1 MKRSAPNSEGGGGE
15 SGGEGGDGAPDSKRA
30 RISEAEVRSLHAH
43 IASQDAAM
51 AAQTEEMAAQA
62 AILAAHEATLQA
74 LTPLKVLNVSAQS
87 IFKGRATLTW
97 DVQSGGG
104 TPTHFIIGAIDAT
117 TGARHENI
125 AREEGGDAI
134 GSIVVNAAQ
143 LTVGRKLHFFVTTT
157 VQSAHGATLF
167 RSAPSE
173 PSKSITID
181 AKDFSAVA
189 LNAVALWKSDCAA
202 LAKPTD
208 SLVHRW
214 AAKNATAEG

>member
-1 MKRSAPNSEGGGGE
+1 MKRSAPDSEGGGGE
-15 SGGEGGDGAPDSKRA
+15 SGGEGGDGGEPPALKRA
-30 RISEAEVRSLHAH
+30 RIAEAEVRSLRAQN
-43 IASQDAAM
+43 AAKDAAM
-51 AAQTEEMAAQA
+51 AAQTEELAAQA

-134 GSIVVNAAQ
+134 EAG
-143 LTVGRKLHFFVTTT
+143 
-157 VQSAHGATLF
+157 
-167 RSAPSE
+167 P
-173 PSKSITID
+173 P
-181 AKDFSAVA
+181 
-189 LNAVALWKSDCAA
+189 
-202 LAKPTD
+202 P
-208 SLVHRW
+208 
-214 AAKNATAEG
+214 